1 MAGTGWT
8 TAGLGSYG
16 FKVADSLYQRA
27 CTFGYNDGLS
37 SSSSYLYFDTA
48 TGGITKLDWF
58 YSDSWQISND
68 LPELVS
74 TSSKAIECVI
84 QSGESQNIFIENLWI
99 VNTSGELEQWWL
111 NDSLTNSTWNRG

>member
-1 MAGTGWT
+1 M
-8 TAGLGSYG
+8 
-16 FKVADSLYQRA
+16 
-27 CTFGYNDGLS
+27 
-37 SSSSYLYFDTA
+37 YFDTA

-68 LPELVS
+68 LPGLVS

-84 QSGESQNIFIENLWI
+84 QSGDSQNIFIENLWI